1 MAEKRYPEGRLDVA
15 SAWKS
20 PQEIVDTDKLSLDE
34 KIELLEMWQLDAERL
49 ADSEAEGMGGGEPP
63 RLREV
68 TQALDELRKRQ
79 S

>member
-1 MAEKRYPEGRLDVA
+1 MTEKRYPEGRLDVA

-20 PQEIVDTDKLSLDE
+20 PREIADSDKLSLDE
-34 KIELLEMWQLDAERL
+34 KMELLEMWQLDAERL
-49 ADSEAEGMGGGEPP
+49 AESEGEGMGGGEPS

-68 TQALDELRKRQ
+68 NRALDGLRKRL